1 MTEWRHLKQ
10 AVIAEGYPRDKLH
23 ILWCCIAKFHG
34 DSFSNLLKLAA
45 IALTVLF
52 LHRSHMDVIQNNLDK
67 EKKSTS
73 TCKGKEKMRRNDK
86 IGEMTKLRTLC
97 SIMGRKRGEERQL
110 QSTC

>member
-52 LHRSHMDVIQNNLDK
+52 LHRSHMDVIQKNLDK
-67 EKKSTS
+67 EKKIN
-73 TCKGKEKMRRNDK
+73 EH
-86 IGEMTKLRTLC
+86 LQ
-97 SIMGRKRGEERQL
+97 RKREARRTRRARRTED
-110 QSTC
+110 